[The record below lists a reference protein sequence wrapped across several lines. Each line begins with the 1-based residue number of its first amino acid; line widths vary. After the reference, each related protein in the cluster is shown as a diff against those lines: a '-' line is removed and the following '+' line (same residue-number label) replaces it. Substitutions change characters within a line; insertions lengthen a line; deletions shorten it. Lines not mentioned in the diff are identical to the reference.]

1 MNRFVRNL
9 AAWAGMSAAAVLVA
23 SAASAETL
31 VVAAERTPD
40 GLDTD
45 IRLAGTQE
53 VIVQTYEGLLRYARS
68 KDTFGKEKLDTARI
82 EPHLA
87 ESWTTSDDG
96 KTVTFKLREGVK
108 SAAGNELTSADV
120 VWGYKKAI
128 AQKRTGAFL
137 MEVARVNDVVAIGKY
152 EVAYKLTSP
161 NSFLL
166 PILTSFVPGI
176 YDSVEASKHVT
187 PDDPWAAKYIQFNT
201 LGFGAYTLQSL
212 KPGEEAIYVANPNY
226 FRGKP
231 YYDRVVYRAVPS
243 ISNRALLLK
252 SGQVHSA
259 INLGLQNVPQF
270 ASDPNFDVFDRPSRA
285 AASLSMNSRYPPFD
299 DSRVREAVG
308 WSIDRGSLNNSV
320 FQGRGVIS
328 NSPIP
333 PYIPGAAQDLY
344 PTPKRDVDMAKRL
357 LAEAGHPDGIDVEL
371 IYADTAGWEEA
382 FGVQIA
388 AQLKD
393 ANIRVKLSK
402 ISTADLRARQTV
414 GRRDIPFQIVA
425 DGPFVMDAL
434 YTMSII
440 AKTDGSANQSN
451 LSDPA
456 LDRKIDEASAIM
468 DDEQRLALTRDIQ
481 KDWLD
486 KKMYALVVFRPIFKM
501 MPKKVTG
508 FVWHPDEQERWID
521 LKSAK

>member
-1 MNRFVRNL
+1 MGPSVRSL
-9 AAWAGMSAAAVLVA
+9 AAWVGMSAGALLLPSSV
-23 SAASAETL
+23 SAETL

-53 VIVQTYEGLLRYARS
+53 VIVQTYEGLLRYGRS
-68 KDTFGKEKLDTARI
+68 KDSAGRDVLDTARI

-87 ESWTTSDDG
+87 ESWTTSDGG

-120 VWGYKKAI
+120 VWGYKKAV

-137 MEVARVNDVVAIGKY
+137 MEVAQVNDVVAVGKY
-152 EVAYKLTSP
+152 EVAYKLNRP
-161 NSFLL
+161 NAFLL

-176 YDSVEASKHVT
+176 YDSVEAKNHVT
-187 PDDPWAAKYIQFNT
+187 PEDPWAAKYIQFNT
-201 LGFGAYTLQSL
+201 MGFGAYALQSL

-231 YYDRVVYRAVPS
+231 SYDRVVYRAVPS

-252 SGQVHSA
+252 SGQVQSA

-270 ASDPNFDVFDRPSRA
+270 ANDPNFEVLTRPSRG
-285 AASLSMNSRYPPFD
+285 AASLSMNPKYPPFD
-299 DSRVREAVG
+299 DIRVREAVG

-320 FQGRGVIS
+320 FQGRGVVS
-328 NSPIP
+328 STPVP
-333 PYIPGAAQDLY
+333 PYIPGAAKDLY
-344 PTPKRDVDMAKRL
+344 PTPKRDIGMAKRL
-357 LAEAGHPDGIDVEL
+357 LAEPGHPDGIDVEL

-393 ANIRVKLSK
+393 ASIRVKLSK
-402 ISTADLRARQTV
+402 ISPADLRARQTV

-451 LSDPA
+451 LSDA
-456 LDRKIDEASAIM
+456 TLDRKIDEAAAFT
-468 DDEQRLALTRDIQ
+468 DDDKRLTLTREIQ
-481 KDWLD
+481 MDWLS
-486 KKMYALVVFRPIFKM
+486 KMIYAHVVFRPIFKFV
-501 MPKKVTG
+501 PKKVAG

-521 LKSAK
+521 LKAVK